1 MNTAT
6 LQTAAHIA
14 TATVAAT
21 TSGVHAPERYNI
33 YLGIHKALR
42 SFMGDTLC
50 RVGRVDVD
58 DAADLA
64 DTLAQ
69 LDSLLTVCHGHIQ
82 HENDFLHSAIEARVP
97 AGSART
103 AGDHEDHFES
113 IAMLRAEAAALA
125 AAVPAERGMRALR
138 LYRHLALFVAENF
151 EHMQIEET
159 VNASTLWAHYSDAE
173 LHAIHERILAS
184 IGPHEHLLVARWLV
198 PALSPAERA
207 GMFGAMK
214 TQMPPEALLGVL
226 MHVRPHLDAS
236 GWLKLTRAVGVAQGP
251 EPVPVP

>member
-1 MNTAT
+1 MTTAT
-6 LQTAAHIA
+6 LQSAPAAA
-14 TATVAAT
+14 PFAAPLN
-21 TSGVHAPERYNI
+21 APERYNP
-33 YLGIHKALR
+33 YLDIHKALR
-42 SFMGDTLC
+42 SFMCDTLC
-50 RVGRVDVD
+50 RVGRVDVF
-58 DAADLA
+58 DADEFAA
-64 DTLAQ
+64 TLGQ
-69 LDSLLTVCHGHIQ
+69 LDSLLTLCRSHIQ
-82 HENDFLHSAIEARVP
+82 HENDFVHSAIEARLP

-103 AGDHEDHFES
+103 ASDHEDHFES

-125 AAVPAERGMRALR
+125 AAAPAERGLRALR

-159 VNASTLWAHYSDAE
+159 VNAATLWAHYSDAE
-173 LHAIHERILAS
+173 LHAIHARILAS
-184 IGPHEHLLVARWLV
+184 IGPQEHLLVARWLV

-236 GWLKLTRAVGVAQGP
+236 GWTKLARVVGVTLDPAAAP
-251 EPVPVP
+251 EPVPAP